1 MEQVKAIT
9 TEQETETAVQYI
21 VVRIGNE
28 QYGINIKYIDNIV
41 RNQKITRVPRTQTYY
56 KGVINLRGEIIPVM
70 SIRLKLGLEDD
81 EFTDKT
87 RIIIVKIE
95 GASIGVIVDQVREVV
110 TLDDDNTEKITR
122 TSRDDAASGYI
133 SSIGKSKGELISLL
147 DIVGLIVEN

>member
-9 TEQETETAVQYI
+9 TEQEAETAVQYI

-41 RNQKITRVPRTQTYY
+41 RNQKITRVPKTQTYY

-87 RIIIVKIE
+87 RIIIVKNRRCYHWCYCRS
-95 GASIGVIVDQVREVV
+95 GKRGC
-110 TLDDDNTEKITR
+110 NT
-122 TSRDDAASGYI
+122 G
-133 SSIGKSKGELISLL
+133 
-147 DIVGLIVEN
+147 